1 MKQYETATLT
11 ATVTPEGAQDPITWV
26 SSDPDIATVDENGK
40 ITAYEAGTVTIT
52 AMTGFNNE
60 VTASCEVTIEPADLV
75 LTDDWSI
82 IRNDPEYWTIN
93 DEHSI
98 TITTQPGEFYTGTDN
113 AQNVILTPA
122 EGDFTVT
129 TKLDFIPNGDY
140 QTAGIIVY
148 QDTDNIYGAYKRYH
162 SGFGGNIFT
171 DFVMNNGSFS
181 EHTTPDANKDATVY
195 LKVVKEGTTF
205 SSFYSYDNET
215 WTPIAD
221 PVEMSGLS
229 GDLKIGLYAV
239 DGNRKTGS
247 LPATFEDFTVNGEAV
262 AFAEAP
268 EKEESTSFTV
278 NYGTNAEL
286 TLNGEEQTIANLLG
300 KYAGD
305 FEEGTELN
313 LSFKPSMDG
322 REFSEV
328 LLNGEPQEI
337 TDTAEFTYDTVKGA
351 DAETLDFSFTVVSK
365 GVLNTLID
373 YAETLDEEVAGAVP
387 SVQEKFEEAL
397 AEAKVVSET
406 VAVTQQQINDAWGEL
421 LDAIHYLDFQAGDK
435 TELKIQLDIAAQII
449 EASEGLDPS
458 SIEELKAVMEEAQK
472 VYDNR
477 DAMEPE
483 ITEAVENLKEAIDNV
498 RHQADKSTLATV
510 IAKAESIDLSEYIE
524 EGQDTF
530 TAALESAK
538 EIYDDPSATQEEVD
552 AAADALNAAITA
564 LRKIANKDH
573 LKKLMETAQ
582 SIDASDYTAASY
594 QNLANV
600 MAEAQKV
607 LDDNTLAEDD
617 PAAGTT
623 IRNMETRLSAA
634 INSLVEN
641 SGNSGSGSG
650 SGSSSSSGSTASSTS
665 TVTTPDFTLD
675 DTTNSCS
682 FRVGERFVFNVR
694 TTSATAPTVTANNA
708 NVTVQYVTKT
718 ADGYSF
724 QLNGAAMGEST
735 ITVTLNGAS
744 STFTANVQEGSVR
757 SDTTGALSI
766 KKGQAYTFKMT
777 VIDGSSATPL
787 FVSGTDG
794 VFKTQF
800 VRQDGNDYYFRIWA
814 TGKVGDSSGIYTTM
828 PNQNAVRHCVATIV
842 E

>member
-1 MKQYETATLT
+1 
-11 ATVTPEGAQDPITWV
+11 
-26 SSDPDIATVDENGK
+26 
-40 ITAYEAGTVTIT
+40 
-52 AMTGFNNE
+52 MTGFNNE

-113 AQNVILTPA
+113 AQNVMLTPA

-247 LPATFEDFTVNGEAV
+247 LPATFEDFTVNGEV
-262 AFAEAP
+262 IAFAEAP

-351 DAETLDFSFTVVSK
+351 DAESLDFSFTVVSK

-387 SVQEKFEEAL
+387 SVQEKFEKAL
-397 AEAKVVSET
+397 AEAKTVSET

-573 LKKLMETAQ
+573 LKELMETAQ

-623 IRNMETRLSAA
+623 IRNMETKLSAA
-634 INSLVEN
+634 INSLVED

-650 SGSSSSSGSTASSTS
+650 SGSSSSSGSTTSSTT

-675 DTTNSCS
+675 DATKSCS
-682 FRVGERFVFNVR
+682 FRVGERFVFNVQ

-724 QLNGAAMGEST
+724 QLNGAAMGESI